1 MEIVHILH
9 NKEPARAGR
18 TTMSPTAKGYVT
30 TRKKRQ
36 QVVLGF
42 GQKER
47 NDRKVKDL
55 KRKVKEIAKRLDPEG
70 NARISYPDSVI
81 EPSVKI
87 EYNFLVS
94 STIDYGLEEFVNEV
108 AFYGGELLNQD
119 WVLIEWPS
127 FGYAVKLELSW

>member
-1 MEIVHILH
+1 MEIVHTLH

-30 TRKKRQ
+30 TRKKSQ

-47 NDRKVKDL
+47 NERKVKDL
-55 KRKVKEIAKRLDPEG
+55 KRKVKEIATMLDPEG
-70 NARISYPDSVI
+70 NARISYPDTVN

-87 EYNFLVS
+87 EYNFLGS
-94 STIDYGLEEFVNEV
+94 YSDFGLEEFVNEV
-108 AFYGGELLNQD
+108 AFYGGELLNQN

-127 FGYAVKLELSW
+127 LGYAVELELSW